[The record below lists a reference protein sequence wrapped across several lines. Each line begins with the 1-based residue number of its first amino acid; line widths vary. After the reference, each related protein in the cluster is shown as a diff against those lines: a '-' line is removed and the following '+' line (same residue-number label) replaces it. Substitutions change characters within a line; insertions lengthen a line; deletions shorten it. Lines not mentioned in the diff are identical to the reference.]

1 MIRNFFRKKGDNELN
16 KKHDEHEAEIV
27 DLAEETASQNDQQ
40 AGTEELLESPSAQ
53 PQSAGAASVEA
64 DLKNKLIR
72 LQADFDNYRKR
83 TATGRSEAR
92 EETRRELLLDLLPV
106 YDNFQRAL
114 GHAQE
119 QEDYGA
125 LRAGIQGIMQQM
137 EEYFNRHNLKT
148 IPAGPGT
155 PFDPNKHDALGMA
168 PGTEE
173 NAGTIAQEILK
184 GYEINGYVIRPSQVL
199 VFNAAAESE

>member
-1 MIRNFFRKKGDNELN
+1 MIRNFFRKKGDTDLN
-16 KKHDEHEAEIV
+16 KNPDEHEAEIV
-27 DLAEETASQNDQQ
+27 DLAEESAQQEQEGGAQAAGAQQ
-40 AGTEELLESPSAQ
+40 AATGST
-53 PQSAGAASVEA
+53 VEA
-64 DLKNKLIR
+64 DLKNKLVR

-83 TATGRSEAR
+83 TASGRAEAR

-137 EEYFNRHNLKT
+137 EEYFNRHNLKP
-148 IPAGPGT
+148 IPADPGT

-168 PGTEE
+168 PGNEE

-184 GYEINGYVIRPSQVL
+184 GYEVNGYVIRPAQVL
-199 VFNAAAESE
+199 VYSVIEADE